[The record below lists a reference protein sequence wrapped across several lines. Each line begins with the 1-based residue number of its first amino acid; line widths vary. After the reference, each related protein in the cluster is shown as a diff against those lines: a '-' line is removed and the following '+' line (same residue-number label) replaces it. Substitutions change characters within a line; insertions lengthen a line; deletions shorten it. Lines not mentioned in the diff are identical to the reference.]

1 MKPNINGID
10 KAVRIVLAIA
20 LVALYFTNVVSGTLG
35 IVFLAVA
42 VILLATA
49 LINFCP
55 VWHLLGIST
64 KKKK

>member
-35 IVFLAVA
+35 IVSLAVA

-49 LINFCP
+49 LISFCP